1 MSVTLRV
8 RFPDLTVTSV
18 AGVMREYPYT
28 ICPESVDRL
37 ERLVGLAV
45 GGGFTRALNERL
57 GRQNGCSHLTALVH
71 AMLPVIT
78 QAADSAFHD
87 LTQPPDAGQS
97 QWWLDTCHAWR
108 SDGPLAD
115 RIRQGDSAAVT
126 PFLRRPPRLQS
137 PPA

>member
-87 LTQPPDAGQS
+87 LLSTILPSLRMLVRVSGGLIPVTHGAATDRLRIGFAR
-97 QWWLDTCHAWR
+97 AI
-108 SDGPLAD
+108 PL
-115 RIRQGDSAAVT
+115 Q
-126 PFLRRPPRLQS
+126 
-137 PPA
+137 